1 MGKQKHQNLVKRNVS
16 FFAFCVL
23 ILLIAVIFSVP
34 IKVEVH
40 SFGGKPPFIFALLFS
55 AMLLAAAI
63 GMAYST
69 YLGWFQEAKARSN
82 VKHVIADMAKRFFIF
97 RLPIYNPTFIFW
109 FIRIISPIAAIM
121 LFGFFLLVLFS
132 AF

>member
-40 SFGGKPPFIFALLFS
+40 SVGGKPPF
-55 AMLLAAAI
+55 
-63 GMAYST
+63 
-69 YLGWFQEAKARSN
+69 
-82 VKHVIADMAKRFFIF
+82 V
-97 RLPIYNPTFIFW
+97 FW
-109 FIRIISPIAAIM
+109 FIRIISPIVAM
-121 LFGFFLLVLFS
+121 LLFGLFLLVLFS